1 MNIKGNVIFFLLFI
15 VVMIFY
21 QGCFLLT
28 LYERDP
34 YRGDKVRN
42 PDWGVSFPVGRKKLK
57 RRVLR
62 PPLPFMTGLKAY
74 RVETN
79 AFPVNLQEFQ
89 YHSAETGKAMKSLE
103 EAGYKN
109 LKIAYW
115 SLDSFRLAW
124 DHPPVYTQKLG
135 TEEYAFDASGVFIF
149 TYKDSSF
156 ETRTAFK

>member
-1 MNIKGNVIFFLLFI
+1 MKIKGYAILVSLFI
-15 VVMIFY
+15 VVMVLY

-28 LYERDP
+28 LYEHDP
-34 YRGDKVRN
+34 YTGDRVRN
-42 PDWGVSFPVGRKKLK
+42 PDWRISFPVGKKKLK
-57 RRVLR
+57 RSTLR

-79 AFPVNLQEFQ
+79 AFPIDLTEFK
-89 YHSAETGKAMKSLE
+89 YHSTKTGKAMKSLK

-115 SLDSFRLAW
+115 SLDSFRLIW
-124 DHPPVYTQKLG
+124 DHPPVYVQKLG

-156 ETRTAFK
+156 ETRTEFK